1 MVSSIGGGWNSMCG
15 ISISGGSSISSRSGC
30 IAGISSVGSVA
41 SRVDSSSVACVGGVV
56 GDARG
61 VGGNGGGVR
70 VAGSNGH
77 RSNWGRSRGN
87 SNRSR
92 SNGNGSRSNNRSA
105 SRDNEE
111 VRSRG
116 VAVGDG
122 FVLSG
127 DCLLSKRE
135 KMI

>member
-1 MVSSIGGGWNSMCG
+1 MVGGVGGGWNSMCG
-15 ISISGGSSISSRSGC
+15 ISSSGGSSISSRSGC
-30 IAGISSVGSVA
+30 VTGVTSVGSVA
-41 SRVDSSSVACVGGVV
+41 SRVDGASVACVGGVV

-92 SNGNGSRSNNRSA
+92 SNGDGSSGNNRSA
-105 SRDNEE
+105 SRDDKE

-135 KMI
+135 KII

>member
-1 MVSSIGGGWNSMCG
+1 MCG
-15 ISISGGSSISSRSGC
+15 ISSSGGSSKSC
-30 IAGISSVGSVA
+30 VAGISSVGSVA
-41 SRVDSSSVACVGGVV
+41 SREDSSIVACVGGVV

-92 SNGNGSRSNNRSA
+92 SNGNWSSSNNRSA
-105 SRDNEE
+105 SRDDEE